1 MNSVII
7 DGSDLFSIGLGTW
20 HMGENLKKEKEEI
33 HALQIGLN
41 NGISVIDTAEM
52 YGDGASERLIKKA
65 IRPFR
70 RTDIYLISKVYP
82 WNASKKQLQ
91 LSLDNSLKRLGT
103 DYLDLYLLH
112 WPGSVPLKETVEA
125 LEFATK
131 QGKIK
136 AWGVS
141 NFDVKDLKKMYKIA
155 DSENCQV
162 NEVLYNL
169 GERGTEY
176 DLQPYMEEK
185 HLPLI
190 AYSPVAQGDSLG
202 NSFDSN
208 KILNQIAEQHQATIF
223 QILLSWVI
231 RHNNILAIPQSG
243 NEKHVLDNI
252 QAAKIQLT
260 KDELELLDQEFPPPT
275 SKKRLAIL

>member
-1 MNSVII
+1 MNTVLL
-7 DGSDLFSIGLGTW
+7 DGVDLFSIGLGTW
-20 HMGENLKKEKEEI
+20 HMGEDSKKEKQEI
-33 HALQIGLN
+33 RAIQTGLN
-41 NGISVIDTAEM
+41 NGIQVIDTAEM

-65 IRPFR
+65 INPFK

-82 WNASKKQLQ
+82 WNASKAQLHV
-91 LSLDNSLKRLGT
+91 SLDNSLKRLGT

-112 WPGSVPLKETVEA
+112 WPGSVPLKETIEA
-125 LEFATK
+125 LELVK
-131 QGKIK
+131 KEGKIR

-155 DSENCQV
+155 DSQYCQT

-176 DLQPYMEEK
+176 DLQPYMEK
-185 HLPLI
+185 KQLPLI

-202 NSFDSN
+202 NSFGSN
-208 KILNQIAEQHQATIF
+208 KILNQIAEQHQVTIF

-231 RHNNILAIPQSG
+231 RHSNILAIPQSG

-252 QAAKIQLT
+252 KAAKIQLT
-260 KDELELLDQEFPPPT
+260 KDELELLDKEFPPPA